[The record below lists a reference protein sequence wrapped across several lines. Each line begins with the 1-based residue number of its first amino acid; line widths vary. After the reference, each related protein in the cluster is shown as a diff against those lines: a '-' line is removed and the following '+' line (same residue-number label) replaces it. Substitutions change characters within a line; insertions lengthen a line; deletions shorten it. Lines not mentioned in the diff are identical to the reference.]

1 MLPRRKP
8 ATEDVD
14 RPRWSG
20 HPLGAEGRWMTRPR
34 QPLQS
39 FASSTDAPWVTSDA
53 DDGSSTI
60 KVMRLRYAGRCRT
73 CALALPAG
81 TSAEHDRA
89 SKTVQCL
96 GCAAAPAPAA
106 QRATMPPE
114 SPTSAVEVGTLHNE
128 EPEIVSGMAGASA
141 RREYERRSI
150 KREERVRAAHPKI
163 GGFLLAISEEPQSTT
178 AWAVGARGE
187 AVLGKHL
194 DGLASRG
201 VRVLHDRRIP
211 RTKANI
217 DHIAVSSS
225 GVFVIDAKRYSG
237 RPTSQSV
244 GGLFRPRVTFLTV
257 AGRNQTKLV
266 DGVHK
271 QVSLVRDA
279 LDGAG
284 YAEVP
289 VRGMLCFIE
298 ANWPL
303 IGGSFDIDGVD
314 VLWPKKAN
322 EHLLAPGDLDETLME
337 HVHRSLATAFPAA

>member
-1 MLPRRKP
+1 M
-8 ATEDVD
+8 
-14 RPRWSG
+14 
-20 HPLGAEGRWMTRPR
+20 
-34 QPLQS
+34 
-39 FASSTDAPWVTSDA
+39 ASP
-53 DDGSSTI
+53 
-60 KVMRLRYAGRCRT
+60 Y
-73 CALALPAG
+73 
-81 TSAEHDRA
+81 E
-89 SKTVQCL
+89 
-96 GCAAAPAPAA
+96 
-106 QRATMPPE
+106 
-114 SPTSAVEVGTLHNE
+114 E
-128 EPEIVSGMAGASA
+128 EPEIVAGRAGASA
-141 RREYERRSI
+141 RREYERRSA

-187 AVLGKHL
+187 ALLGRSL

-211 RTKANI
+211 RTRANI

-237 RPTSQSV
+237 RPMKQSV

-271 QVSLVRDA
+271 QVGLVRDA
-279 LDGAG
+279 LDDAG
-284 YAEVP
+284 FAGVP

-303 IGGSFDIDGVD
+303 IGGSFVIDGVD
-314 VLWPKKAN
+314 VLWPKKAA
-322 EHLLAPGDLDETLME
+322 ELLLAPGGLDEAVTAYL
-337 HVHRSLATAFPAA
+337 HRTLATAFPAA

>member
-1 MLPRRKP
+1 MP
-8 ATEDVD
+8 
-14 RPRWSG
+14 
-20 HPLGAEGRWMTRPR
+20 GARTH
-34 QPLQS
+34 LQS
-39 FASSTDAPWVTSDA
+39 FASSTDAPCVTSGT
-53 DDGSSTI
+53 DDGSAPT

-73 CALALPAG
+73 CAQALPAG
-81 TSAEHDRA
+81 TTAEYDRA

-96 GCAAAPAPAA
+96 NCAAAPAPTT
-106 QRATMPPE
+106 QPTIGPPE
-114 SPTSAVEVGTLHNE
+114 SPTSSVEVDPLHEE
-128 EPEIVSGMAGASA
+128 EPEIVSGRAGASA
-141 RREYERRSI
+141 RREYERRTA

-163 GGFLLAISEEPQSTT
+163 GGFLLAISDEPQSTT

-187 AVLGKHL
+187 ALLGKSL
-194 DGLASRG
+194 DGLVPRG

-237 RPTSQSV
+237 RPARQTV
-244 GGLFRPRVTFLTV
+244 GGLFRPRVTFLLV

-271 QVSLVRDA
+271 QVSLVRDV

-284 YAEVP
+284 FAEVP

-303 IGGSFDIDGVD
+303 IGGSFVIDGVD
-314 VLWPKKAN
+314 VLWPKKAA
-322 EHLLAPGDLDETLME
+322 EHLLVPGGLDEPMTE
-337 HVHRSLATAFPAA
+337 RVRRSLASAFPAA